1 MPVFEEVNGIQYGS
15 GIKAVLYG
23 QEGVG
28 KSSLAAQI
36 PGIVFI
42 DCEGSTTKMNVRRLP
57 APTSW
62 AMLCDEMDYIR
73 ENAAQKGYKAVAID
87 TFDWAESLAL
97 QAICIEHKVNGIEG
111 LNYGKGWQYEC
122 ELIGKFLNSTDKLIK
137 AGIHVILICHAIS
150 RKTTLPEEID
160 EFDHWELK
168 LGNKTTN
175 KIAPLLKEW
184 SDMTLFLAFKTQ
196 VMAADDKGKVHKA
209 TSVQRVMYATK
220 SAWWDAKNRFGLP
233 DMMPLSY
240 GAVAHLFTPVSQDT
254 FGRATAQQP
263 PQNRSPEMQAGAARP
278 VDAVMRRAQDAGIPT
293 AVINVPD
300 TPPQPAQQPPQ
311 AAAPSAEPLALGD
324 LNDFETIES
333 LGADWT
339 GIPDA
344 LANLMKANNVLPHH
358 IEKITGDKNEGGW
371 GYFPPPMRN
380 YPQDYFEWLCA
391 SWPQVMDAVRA
402 NCPDYVP
409 F

>member
-28 KSSLAAQI
+28 KSSLAANI

-62 AMLCDEMDYIR
+62 AMLCDEMEYILQ
-73 ENAAQKGYKAVAID
+73 NAAVKGYRAVAID
-87 TFDWAESLAL
+87 TFDWAEALAL
-97 QAICIEHKVNGIEG
+97 QAICTEHNINGIEG

-122 ELIGKFLNSTDKLIK
+122 ELIGKFLNNTDRLIK
-137 AGIHVILICHAIS
+137 SGIHVILICHAIS

-233 DMMPLSY
+233 DSMPLDY
-240 GAVAHLFTPVSQDT
+240 GAIAHLF
-254 FGRATAQQP
+254 AP
-263 PQNRSPEMQAGAARP
+263 PTDQIMQ
-278 VDAVMRRAQDAGIPT
+278 RAQDAGIPT
-293 AVINVPD
+293 ATINVPLPAPVD
-300 TPPQPAQQPPQ
+300 PIPQVLPADALQG
-311 AAAPSAEPLALGD
+311 AEPIENAGEDLA
-324 LNDFETIES
+324 
-333 LGADWT
+333 

-344 LANLMKANNVLPHH
+344 LKNLMQANRALPTH
-358 IEKITGDKNEGGW
+358 IEKVSSEVFR
-371 GYFPPPMRN
+371 YFPAGMPLRE
-380 YPQDYFEWLCA
+380 YPNDYHEWLCA
-391 SWPQVMDAVRA
+391 NWQQVMDAIQA

>member
-1 MPVFEEVNGIQYGS
+1 MPNFEEINGIQYGS

-28 KSSLAAQI
+28 KSSLAANI

-57 APTSW
+57 PPTSW

-73 ENAAQKGYKAVAID
+73 DNAAAKGYKAVAID

-97 QAICIEHKVNGIEG
+97 QAICADHKISGIEG
-111 LNYGKGWQYEC
+111 IPYGKGWQYES
-122 ELIGKFLNSTDKLIK
+122 ELIARFLENTDRLIK

-196 VMAADDKGKVHKA
+196 IMAADDKGKVHKA

-233 DMMPLSY
+233 DMMPLDYS
-240 GAVAHLFTPVSQDT
+240 AIAHLFAAPAPTLGEKVLK
-254 FGRATAQQP
+254 RAI
-263 PQNRSPEMQAGAARP
+263 
-278 VDAVMRRAQDAGIPT
+278 DAGIPT
-293 AVINVPD
+293 AVIN
-300 TPPQPAQQPPQ
+300 PP
-311 AAAPSAEPLALGD
+311 EPET
-324 LNDFETIES
+324 LNPEEFES
-333 LGADWT
+333 LETVGADYA

-344 LANLMKANNVLPHH
+344 LKNLMQANRVLPSH
-358 IEKITGDKNEGGW
+358 IERISSDVFR
-371 GYFPPPMRN
+371 YFPAGMPMRD
-380 YPQDYFEWLCA
+380 YPQDYHEWICA
-391 SWPQVMDAVRA
+391 NWQQVMDAVRQ

>member
-1 MPVFEEVNGIQYGS
+1 MPNFEEVNGIQYGS

-42 DCEGSTTKMNVRRLP
+42 DCEGSTTKMDVRRLP
-57 APTSW
+57 APDSW
-62 AMLCDEMDYIR
+62 QMLCDEMAFVR
-73 ENAAQKGYKAVAID
+73 ENAAQKGYRAVAID
-87 TFDWAESLAL
+87 TFDWAEILAI
-97 QAICIEHKVNGIEG
+97 QAICAEHKISGIEG
-111 LNYGKGWQYEC
+111 VPYGKGWQFES
-122 ELIGKFLNSTDKLIK
+122 ELIARFLESTDKLIK
-137 AGIHVILICHAIS
+137 AGIHVILICHAIT

-233 DMMPLSY
+233 DMMPLDY
-240 GAVAHLFTPVSQDT
+240 NAIAHLFAPANQMI
-254 FGRATAQQP
+254 
-263 PQNRSPEMQAGAARP
+263 E
-278 VDAVMRRAQDAGIPT
+278 RAQEAGIPT
-293 AVINVPD
+293 ETVNP
-300 TPPQPAQQPPQ
+300 PAQVPPKP
-311 AAAPSAEPLALGD
+311 AHNSAPEIPEG
-324 LNDFETIES
+324 FETIEQMQ
-333 LGADWT
+333 ADFS
-339 GIPDA
+339 GLPCA
-344 LANLMKANNVLPHH
+344 LTNLMKANNVLPAH
-358 IEKITGDKNEGGW
+358 IEKISSEVFR
-371 GYFPPPMRN
+371 YFPAGMPLRD
-380 YPQDYFEWLCA
+380 YPQDYHEWLCA
-391 SWPQVMDAVRA
+391 NWQQVFAAVQQ

>member
-1 MPVFEEVNGIQYGS
+1 MAVFEEISGIQYGS

-28 KSSLAAQI
+28 KSSLAANI

-57 APTSW
+57 PPTSW
-62 AMLCDEMDYIR
+62 AMLNDEVDFILQNYV
-73 ENAAQKGYKAVAID
+73 AKGYKAVAID
-87 TFDWAESLAL
+87 TFDWAEMLAL
-97 QAICIEHKVNGIEG
+97 QAICADHNVKGIESIA
-111 LNYGKGWQYEC
+111 YGKGWQFEC
-122 ELIGKFLNSTDKLIK
+122 ELIARFLESTDKLIK
-137 AGIHVILICHAIS
+137 AGIHVILICHAVS

-196 VMAADDKGKVHKA
+196 IMSADDKGKVHKA

-233 DMMPLSY
+233 DMMPLDY
-240 GAVAHLFTPVSQDT
+240 GAIAHLFAPANQMM
-254 FGRATAQQP
+254 
-263 PQNRSPEMQAGAARP
+263 E
-278 VDAVMRRAQDAGIPT
+278 RAQSMNIPAET
-293 AVINVPD
+293 I
-300 TPPQPAQQPPQ
+300 TPPPIPQKIQQTQQTAPPVQQ
-311 AAAPSAEPLALGD
+311 APPPVQESFPEIPPG
-324 LNDFETIES
+324 FESIEQMT
-333 LGADWT
+333 ADYT

-344 LANLMKANNVLPHH
+344 LVNLMKSNNVLPSH
-358 IEKITGDKNEGGW
+358 IEQVSSGVWK
-371 GYFPPPMRN
+371 YFPAGMPMKN
-380 YPQDYFEWLCA
+380 YPTDYMEYLAANW
-391 SWPQVMDAVRA
+391 SQVMDAVRQ

>member
-1 MPVFEEVNGIQYGS
+1 MPVFEEINGIQYGS

-42 DCEGSTTKMNVRRLP
+42 DCEGSTTKMDVRRLP

-62 AMLCDEMDYIR
+62 AMLCDEMEYIR
-73 ENAAQKGYKAVAID
+73 ENAAAKGYRAVAID
-87 TFDWAESLAL
+87 TFDWAEALAL
-97 QAICIEHKVNGIEG
+97 QAICTEHKVNGIEG
-111 LNYGKGWQYEC
+111 MNYGKGWQYEC
-122 ELIGKFLNSTDKLIK
+122 ELIGKFLNNTDRLIK

-233 DMMPLSY
+233 DMMPLDY
-240 GAVAHLFTPVSQDT
+240 GAIAQLFAAPADT
-254 FGRATAQQP
+254 M
-263 PQNRSPEMQAGAARP
+263 MQ
-278 VDAVMRRAQDAGIPT
+278 RAQDAGIPT
-293 AVINVPD
+293 ATINVP
-300 TPPQPAQQPPQ
+300 TKPESLP
-311 AAAPSAEPLALGD
+311 APSQEPVPVGNLS
-324 LNDFETIES
+324 EYESIES

-358 IEKITGDKNEGGW
+358 VEKITGDKNEGGW

-391 SWPQVMDAVRA
+391 SWPLVMDAVKQ

>member
-1 MPVFEEVNGIQYGS
+1 MPNFDEINGIQYGS

-28 KSSLAAQI
+28 KSSLAANI

-62 AMLCDEMDYIR
+62 AMLCDEMEYIR
-73 ENAAQKGYKAVAID
+73 ENAAVKGYKAVAID

-97 QAICIEHKVNGIEG
+97 QAICSEHNVKGIEG
-111 LNYGKGWQYEC
+111 FNYGKGWQYES
-122 ELIGKFLNSTDKLIK
+122 ELIARFLENTDKLIK
-137 AGIHVILICHAIS
+137 TGIHVILICHAIS

-184 SDMTLFLAFKTQ
+184 SDMTLFLAFKTHI
-196 VMAADDKGKVHKA
+196 MAADDKGKVHKA

-233 DMMPLSY
+233 DMMPLDY
-240 GAVAHLFTPVSQDT
+240 GAIAHLF
-254 FGRATAQQP
+254 
-263 PQNRSPEMQAGAARP
+263 AAPNP
-278 VDAVMRRAQDAGIPT
+278 VDVVMQRAQDAGIPT

-300 TPPQPAQQPPQ
+300 ILPQPEQHPPQ
-311 AAAPSAEPLALGD
+311 AAAPSADPLTLGD
-324 LNDFETIES
+324 LKDFEPIES
-333 LGADWT
+333 IGADWQ

-344 LANLMKANNVLPHH
+344 LANLMTANRVLPSH
-358 IEKITGDKNEGGW
+358 IEKISSEVFR
-371 GYFPPPMRN
+371 YFPAGMPMRE
-380 YPQDYFEWLCA
+380 YPQDYHEWLCA
-391 SWPQVMDAVRA
+391 NWKQVMDAVRQ
-402 NCPDYVP
+402 NCHDYVP

>member
-1 MPVFEEVNGIQYGS
+1 MPVFEEINGIQYGS

-28 KSSLAAQI
+28 KSSLAANI

-57 APTSW
+57 SPTSW
-62 AMLCDEMDYIR
+62 AMLCDEMEYIR
-73 ENAAQKGYKAVAID
+73 ENAAAKGYKAVAID
-87 TFDWAESLAL
+87 TFDWAEALAL

-122 ELIGKFLNSTDKLIK
+122 ELIGKFLNSTDRLIK

-150 RKTTLPEEID
+150 RKTTLPEEVD

-175 KIAPLLKEW
+175 KVAPLLKEW

-196 VMAADDKGKVHKA
+196 VMAADEKGKVHKA

-233 DMMPLSY
+233 DMMPLDY
-240 GAVAHLFTPVSQDT
+240 GAIAHLFAAPADT
-254 FGRATAQQP
+254 I
-263 PQNRSPEMQAGAARP
+263 MQ
-278 VDAVMRRAQDAGIPT
+278 RAQDAGIPAET
-293 AVINVPD
+293 INPPPAPASGNPQNLNPD
-300 TPPQPAQQPPQ
+300 DF
-311 AAAPSAEPLALGD
+311 EPLPG
-324 LNDFETIES
+324 NEP
-333 LGADWT
+333 DWT
-339 GIPDA
+339 GIPDT
-344 LANLMKANNVLPHH
+344 LKNLMDANRVMPAH
-358 IEKITGDKNEGGW
+358 IEKISSEVFR
-371 GYFPPPMRN
+371 YFPAGMPVRE
-380 YPQDYFEWLCA
+380 YPADYHEWLCA
-391 SWPQVMDAVRA
+391 NWQQVMDAVRQ

>member
-1 MPVFEEVNGIQYGS
+1 MPIFEEINGIQYGS

-28 KSSLAAQI
+28 KSSLAANI

-73 ENAAQKGYKAVAID
+73 DNAAAKGYKAVAID

-97 QAICIEHKVNGIEG
+97 QALCAEHNVKGIEG
-111 LNYGKGWQYEC
+111 FNYGKGWQYEC
-122 ELIGKFLNSTDKLIK
+122 ELIGKFLNNTDRLIK
-137 AGIHVILICHAIS
+137 AGIHVILICHAIT

-233 DMMPLSY
+233 DSMPLDYS
-240 GAVAHLFTPVSQDT
+240 AVAHLF
-254 FGRATAQQP
+254 AP
-263 PQNRSPEMQAGAARP
+263 PADQIMQ
-278 VDAVMRRAQDAGIPT
+278 RAQEAGIPT
-293 AVINVPD
+293 ATINVSSP
-300 TPPQPAQQPPQ
+300 PPQPVPQKPAAAEPAQQALPLEALQ
-311 AAAPSAEPLALGD
+311 GAES
-324 LNDFETIES
+324 IES
-333 LGADWT
+333 MKADWT

>member
-1 MPVFEEVNGIQYGS
+1 MPMFEEINGIQYGS

-28 KSSLAAQI
+28 KSSLAANI

-62 AMLCDEMDYIR
+62 TMLCDEMDYIR
-73 ENAAQKGYKAVAID
+73 DNAAAKGYKAVAID

-97 QAICIEHKVNGIEG
+97 QAICAEHNVKGIEG
-111 LNYGKGWQYEC
+111 FNYGKGWQYES
-122 ELIGKFLNSTDKLIK
+122 ELIARFLENTDKLIK

-160 EFDHWELK
+160 EYDHWELK

-196 VMAADDKGKVHKA
+196 IMAADDKGKVHKA

-233 DMMPLSY
+233 DMMPLDY
-240 GAVAHLFTPVSQDT
+240 NAIAHLF
-254 FGRATAQQP
+254 
-263 PQNRSPEMQAGAARP
+263 AAP
-278 VDAVMRRAQDAGIPT
+278 NYAEQLLQRAQDAGIPT
-293 AVINVPD
+293 AAINVPEV
-300 TPPQPAQQPPQ
+300 PQPPVAAEPDQQPLPL
-311 AAAPSAEPLALGD
+311 SA
-324 LNDFETIES
+324 FEGAESAES
-333 LGADWT
+333 LGTDWT

-344 LANLMKANNVLPHH
+344 LQNIMKANNVLPAH
-358 IEKITGDKNEGGW
+358 IEKISSEVFR
-371 GYFPPPMRN
+371 YFPAGMPVRE
-380 YPQDYFEWLCA
+380 YPQDYHEWLCA
-391 SWPQVMDAVRA
+391 NWQQVMDAVRQ